1 MPVFVGGDGK
11 PRNALLLAG
20 GFYFEIGLETSCDND
35 TRSINLPQID
45 PGRQTEPLTCS
56 RFLPCLSMPDAAI
69 PADVLFF
76 FMALP
81 FFADSTPRA
90 YRLKAG
96 NADLPISTRCGTF
109 PSQDM
114 EAIPSY
120 CRLALTR

>member
-1 MPVFVGGDGK
+1 
-11 PRNALLLAG
+11 
-20 GFYFEIGLETSCDND
+20 
-35 TRSINLPQID
+35 
-45 PGRQTEPLTCS
+45 
-56 RFLPCLSMPDAAI
+56 MPDAAI

-109 PSQDM
+109 PTTAVLD
-114 EAIPSY
+114 AVRNLRNHTIN
-120 CRLALTR
+120 RLDLRICQPHKEGHQHA